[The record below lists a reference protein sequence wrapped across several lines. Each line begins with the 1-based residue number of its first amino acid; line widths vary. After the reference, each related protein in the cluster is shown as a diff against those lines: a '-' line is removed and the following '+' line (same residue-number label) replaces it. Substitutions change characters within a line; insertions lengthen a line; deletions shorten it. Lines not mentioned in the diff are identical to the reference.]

1 MSAKKGKMKKIFFLN
16 ALIIG
21 ASLGYTPDLLAQD
34 SGVYIGLGVGHPS
47 TNIDDMTEA
56 NQPINYLIVGP
67 IVRFTSSHDNST
79 NNSWTIFGGY
89 QFNRFLA
96 IEALYS
102 TLGEYTRN
110 ASGTSR
116 FGKLGTPSSYQIVD
130 NLKLDGF
137 GLAGLANLPITDR
150 ISVFGKYGIFNWR
163 GKLNHVTSFRSGT
176 LDPVASTDEDSGY
189 SPVMGFGAR
198 FKFKHGFSALAE
210 WMQINNVGGNLSTG
224 TSNAQVSF
232 VGMQVNF

>member
-1 MSAKKGKMKKIFFLN
+1 MKNLIFLN

-21 ASLGYTPDLLAQD
+21 TSCGYTSDLLAQD
-34 SGVYIGLGVGHPS
+34 SGVYVGFGIGRPS
-47 TNIDDMTEA
+47 ANIEDLTEA
-56 NQPINYLIVGP
+56 NQPVNYLVKGP
-67 IVRFTSSHDNST
+67 ITKFTSSHDNST

-116 FGKLGTPSSYQIVD
+116 FGKLSTASAYQIVD
-130 NLKLDGF
+130 DLKLDGF

-150 ISVFGKYGIFNWR
+150 FSIFGKYGIFNWS
-163 GKLNHVTSFRSGT
+163 GKLNHATSFRSGT
-176 LDPVASTDEDSGY
+176 LDPVTSTDEDSGY
-189 SPVMGFGAR
+189 SPMMGFGAR
-198 FKFKHGFSALAE
+198 FKFKHGFSFLAE

-224 TSNAQVSF
+224 SSNVQVPF
-232 VGMQVNF
+232 AGMQVNF